1 MIDINLLRS
10 DPELVKKNNATRN
23 VNIDIEEIL
32 RKDSEYRAL
41 LTQVETLRSQR
52 NQKPKSKP
60 TSEELETL
68 KKLSET
74 IKAKEIEVQ
83 SLKAELDLLLCQLPN
98 LNHETTAIGKDDSGN
113 KVERLVN
120 AKREFDFEAKEHF
133 ELADKLD
140 LIDMERGARLSGARF
155 WYLKNELV
163 LLELALLQYV
173 SKKLYEK
180 GFCPMI
186 PPFMVKEQA
195 MYGTGFFPAEK
206 NEIYN
211 VNPDEDNL
219 FLIGT
224 SEVPLVSYH
233 MDEIIDVTQP
243 KRYFGLSPCF
253 RREAGTYGKDTK
265 GIIRGHQFDKL
276 EMVIFCKPEDSWK
289 EHDLILAIEEEI
301 LTELGFHYQVLN
313 VCSGDLGFPAAKKYD
328 TEVWLPG
335 QKRYRELTSS
345 SNTTDYQAR
354 RLNIRHRDAQGKNQ
368 LVHTLNGT
376 ACALGRTLVAIM
388 ENYQTREGYIT
399 IPTILQPYMPNQ
411 MSSIKRQHS

>member
-1 MIDINLLRS
+1 MIDINFLRTN
-10 DPELVKKNNATRN
+10 PEVVKANNATRN
-23 VNIDIEEIL
+23 VSVDIDSIL
-32 RKDSEYRAL
+32 AQDSAYRAL
-41 LTQVETLRSQR
+41 LTEVETLRSQR
-52 NQKPKSKP
+52 NQKPKTKP
-60 TSEELETL
+60 TPAELEDL
-68 KKLSET
+68 KRLSET
-74 IKAKEIEVQ
+74 IKEKEAQVQ
-83 SLKAELDLLLCQLPN
+83 TLKNALDSLLCQLPN
-98 LNHETTAIGKDDSGN
+98 LNHESTAVGKDDSEN
-113 KVERLVN
+113 KVERMVN
-120 AKREFDFEAKEHF
+120 PKPQFEFVPKEHF
-133 ELADKLD
+133 ELAERLD

-163 LLELALLQYV
+163 LLEFALLQFV
-173 SKKLYEK
+173 TRKLYQK

-206 NEIYN
+206 NEIYT

-233 MDEIIDVTQP
+233 MDEIIDVTSP
-243 KRYFGLSPCF
+243 KRYFGFSPCF

-276 EMVIFCKPEDSWK
+276 EMVIFCRPENSWQ
-289 EHDLILAIEEEI
+289 EHDYILAIEEEI
-301 LTELGFHYQVLN
+301 LTELGFHYQVIN

-345 SNTTDYQAR
+345 SNTTDYQSR
-354 RLNIRHRDAQGKNQ
+354 RLNIRHKDDQGKNQ

-388 ENYQTREGYIT
+388 ENYQDKNGNIT
-399 IPTILQPYMPNQ
+399 VPEVLRPYMPDQ
-411 MSSIKRQHS
+411 MSMIKR